1 MQAIVQPQ
9 RGARDAPHERLAPV
23 TTDHDTTSIQPIARI
38 AGALYLLVA
47 VLAGF
52 VHFYVPGALVVPGD
66 AAATAANITA
76 SQGLFRAGIAA
87 ELVVL
92 LIEVV
97 LTVLIYVLLR
107 PVSRT
112 LSMVAAVSRL
122 AMTIVHGLNVLN
134 NVVVLVLLSGAG
146 YLTVFAPDQLN
157 ALVMLFLDA
166 YSFGF
171 TLGIVFFALH
181 CLTLGYLIYASGYF
195 PRILGVLF
203 VIASLGYLIDSFARV
218 LVADHQMGAVYF
230 ALPIAIAEIAFPLWL
245 LFKGVHAERWGR
257 RAPVAP
263 TVPLVAAP
271 AAATP

>member
-9 RGARDAPHERLAPV
+9 DGARDALHERPAPA
-23 TTDHDTTSIQPIARI
+23 TTDDDRPSIQRLARI
-38 AGALYLLVA
+38 AGGLYLLVA

-52 VHFYVPGALVVPGD
+52 VHFYVPGALIVPGD
-66 AAATAANITA
+66 AAATAASIA
-76 SQGLFRAGIAA
+76 SSQGLFRASIAA

-107 PVSRT
+107 PVNRT

-134 NVVVLVLLSGAG
+134 SVVVLVLLSGAS
-146 YLTVFAPDQLN
+146 YLTVFAPDQRN

-166 YSFGF
+166 YSYGF

-218 LVADHQMGAVYF
+218 LVANHETGAVYF

-245 LFKGVHAERWGR
+245 LFKGVNAARWER

-263 TVPLVAAP
+263 TVLPVAAG